1 MTVEGNGINKDE
13 IIDDRKDKSMTLEE
27 LDKKY
32 VLQTYARDYTNFVKG
47 VGSTLYDESGRDYI
61 DFASGIAVNS
71 VGHRNEKLVNAIC
84 EQAKKIIHISNL
96 QVIEPQA
103 KLAQKIVELSGYDM
117 GVFFANSGAEANEG
131 AIKIAR
137 KYGETKFENKRY
149 KVITLE
155 HSFHGRTITTVKAT
169 GQESFHT
176 PHFSPYPAGFS
187 YEKSIEDVYK
197 AIDDETVAVL
207 IELVQ
212 GEGGVQPF
220 EKEEIQKLAA
230 HLKENGVLLIVD
242 EVQTGV
248 YRTGEFLA
256 SNLYEIEPD
265 IITLAKGLGGG
276 VPIGAVMTRHKDI
289 FVPGDHGST
298 FGGNYLS
305 TAAGLAVLEILS
317 ELYDNGVLHETL
329 LYFEQKLKET
339 ASRYDTLFDKEVGLG
354 MMRGLR
360 AKSAEIQGNIIK
372 NCMKEGLVILKAG
385 RNTVRFLP
393 SLTIRKD
400 EIDEGFKRFETA
412 ISTL

>member
-1 MTVEGNGINKDE
+1 MENN
-13 IIDDRKDKSMTLEE
+13 MTLEE
-27 LDKKY
+27 MDKQY
-32 VLQTYARDYTNFVKG
+32 VLGTYARDYTNFVKG
-47 VGSTLYDESGRDYI
+47 VGSTLYDDKGRDYI

-71 VGHRNEKLVNAIC
+71 VGHANPRLTDAIC
-84 EQAKKIIHISNL
+84 EQARKIIHISNL

-103 KLAQKIVELSGYDM
+103 KLAKRMVELSGYDM

-137 KYGETKFENKRY
+137 KYGETNFEKKRY

-176 PHFSPYPAGFS
+176 PHFSPYPDGFG
-187 YEKSIEDVYK
+187 YVPSIEDVYD

-207 IELVQ
+207 LELVQ

-220 EKEEIQKLAA
+220 EKDHVQKLAA
-230 HLKENGVLLIVD
+230 HLKERDVLLIVD

-265 IITLAKGLGGG
+265 IVTLAKGLGGG
-276 VPIGAVMTRHKDI
+276 VPIGAVMTTHKD
-289 FVPGDHGST
+289 VLKPGDHGST

-305 TAAGLAVLEILS
+305 TAAGLAVLDILS
-317 ELYDNGVLHETL
+317 ERYDSGALHETL
-329 LYFEQKLKET
+329 LYFEEKLKDV
-339 ASRYDTLFDKEVGLG
+339 AARHAALFEKEVGLG
-354 MMRGLR
+354 LMRGLR
-360 AKSAEIQGNIIK
+360 AKDAEIQGKIIK
-372 NCMKEGLVILKAG
+372 TGMKEGVVVLKAG

-393 SLTIRKD
+393 SLTITKA
-400 EIDEGFKRFETA
+400 EIDEGFKRFEAALT
-412 ISTL
+412 SV

>member
-1 MTVEGNGINKDE
+1 
-13 IIDDRKDKSMTLEE
+13 MTLEE
-27 LDKKY
+27 LDKQY

-47 VGSTLYDESGRDYI
+47 VGSTLYDENGRDYI

-71 VGHRNEKLVNAIC
+71 VGHGNERLTNAIC

-103 KLAQKIVELSGYDM
+103 KLAQRMVELSGYDM

-137 KYGETKFENKRY
+137 KYGETQFDNKRY

-169 GQESFHT
+169 GQKSFHT
-176 PHFSPYPAGFS
+176 PNFSPYPAGFS

-230 HLKENGVLLIVD
+230 HLKEQKILLIVD

-276 VPIGAVMTRHKDI
+276 VPIGAAMTSHKDI
-289 FVPGDHGST
+289 FAPGDHGST

-305 TAAGLAVLEILS
+305 SAAGIAVLDILS
-317 ELYDNGVLHETL
+317 EEYDTGKLHETMI
-329 LYFEQKLKET
+329 YFEKKLSGIVKNY
-339 ASRYDTLFDKEVGLG
+339 STLFDKEVGLG
-354 MMRGLR
+354 LMRGLR
-360 AKSAEIQGNIIK
+360 AKDAETVSAILERTMQ
-372 NCMKEGLVILKAG
+372 EGVIVLKAG

-393 SLTIRKD
+393 SLTITKD
-400 EIDEGFKRFETA
+400 EIDEGFRRFEKA
-412 ISTL
+412 LNTL

>member
-1 MTVEGNGINKDE
+1 MNLEQQ
-13 IIDDRKDKSMTLEE
+13 DKH
-27 LDKKY
+27 Y
-32 VLQTYARDYTNFVKG
+32 VLQTYARNYTNFVKG
-47 VGSTLYDESGRDYI
+47 VGSTLYDEDGKDYI
-61 DFASGIAVNS
+61 DFASGIGVNS
-71 VGHRNEKLVNAIC
+71 VGHGNEVLTSALC
-84 EQAKKIIHISNL
+84 EQAKNIIHISNL

-117 GVFFANSGAEANEG
+117 GIFFANSGAEANEG

-137 KYGETKFENKRY
+137 KYGETKFDKKRY

-176 PHFSPYPAGFS
+176 PNFSPYPDGFS
-187 YEKSIEDVYK
+187 YEKTVADVYK
-197 AIDDETVAVL
+197 AIDEETVAVL

-220 EKEEIQKLAA
+220 EKQEIQDLAT
-230 HLKENGVLLIVD
+230 HLKSKNILLIVD

-276 VPIGAVMTRHKDI
+276 VPIGAVMTKHKE
-289 FVPGDHGST
+289 VLVAGDHGST

-305 TAAGLAVLEILS
+305 SAAGLAVLE
-317 ELYDNGVLHETL
+317 VLHSLYNNGSIDETL
-329 LYFEQKLKET
+329 IYFAEKLKGI
-339 ASRYDTLFDKEVGLG
+339 ASKYENLFEKEVGLG
-354 MMRGLR
+354 LMRGLR
-360 AKSAEIQGNIIK
+360 AKSAEIQGNIITH
-372 NCMKEGLVILKAG
+372 CMSEGLVVLKAG

-393 SLTIRKD
+393 SITISKN
-400 EIDEGFKRFETA
+400 EIDEGFKRFEKVIT
-412 ISTL
+412 TL

>member
-1 MTVEGNGINKDE
+1 
-13 IIDDRKDKSMTLEE
+13 MTLEQQ
-27 LDKKY
+27 DKQY

-47 VGSTLYDESGRDYI
+47 VGSTLYDENGKDYI
-61 DFASGIAVNS
+61 DFASGIGVNS
-71 VGHRNEKLVNAIC
+71 VGHGNAVLTSALC

-117 GVFFANSGAEANEG
+117 GIFFANSGAEANEG

-137 KYGETKFENKRY
+137 KYGETKFDEKRY

-176 PHFSPYPAGFS
+176 PNFSPYPDGFS
-187 YEKSIEDVYK
+187 YVSNLEAVYA
-197 AIDDETVAVL
+197 AIDDETVAVM

-220 EKEEIQKLAA
+220 EKEEIQKLAN
-230 HLKENGVLLIVD
+230 HLKAEGILLIVD

-248 YRTGEFLA
+248 YRTGAFLA
-256 SNLYEIEPD
+256 SNVYEIEPD

-276 VPIGAVMTRHKDI
+276 LPIGAVMTKHKE
-289 FVPGDHGST
+289 VLSMGDHGST

-305 TAAGLAVLEILS
+305 TTAGLAVLE
-317 ELYDNGVLHETL
+317 VLAPLDASGEVAQTVA
-329 LYFEQKLKET
+329 YFTAKLEAV
-339 ASRYDTLFDKEVGLG
+339 ASKYAHLFEKSVGVGL
-354 MMRGLR
+354 MRGLR
-360 AKSAEIQGNIIK
+360 AKSAQIQTACVQNA
-372 NCMKEGLVILKAG
+372 MQEGLVLLKAG

-393 SLTIRKD
+393 SITISKD
-400 EIDEGFKRFETA
+400 EIDEGFRRFETVLD
-412 ISTL
+412 SL

>member
-1 MTVEGNGINKDE
+1 MEMEMNLE
-13 IIDDRKDKSMTLEE
+13 QQDKQ
-27 LDKKY
+27 Y
-32 VLQTYARDYTNFVKG
+32 VLQTYARNYTNFVKG
-47 VGSTLYDESGRDYI
+47 IGSTLYDENGKDYI
-61 DFASGIAVNS
+61 DFASGIGVNS
-71 VGHRNEKLVNAIC
+71 VGHGNETLTKAIC
-84 EQAKKIIHISNL
+84 EQAQNIIHISNL

-117 GVFFANSGAEANEG
+117 GIFFANSGAEANEG

-137 KYGETKFENKRY
+137 KYGETKFDNKRY

-176 PHFSPYPAGFS
+176 PHFSPYPDGFS
-187 YEKSIEDVYK
+187 YEKNIEDVYK

-220 EKEEIQKLAA
+220 DKGEIQKLSE
-230 HLKENGVLLIVD
+230 HLKRKDILLIVD

-276 VPIGAVMTRHKDI
+276 VPIGAVMTKHKDI
-289 FVPGDHGST
+289 LSAGDHGST

-305 TAAGLAVLEILS
+305 SAASLAVLEVL
-317 ELYDNGVLHETL
+317 EPMYDEGLIAQTL
-329 LYFEQKLKET
+329 AYFSQKLKNI
-339 ASRYDTLFDKEVGLG
+339 ASKYDTLFEKEVGLG
-354 MMRGLR
+354 LMCGLR
-360 AKSAEIQGNIIK
+360 AKNAEIQGNIFK
-372 NCMKEGLVILKAG
+372 NAMGEGLVILKAG

-393 SLTIRKD
+393 SITITKN
-400 EIDEGFKRFETA
+400 EIDEGFVRFEKVLN
-412 ISTL
+412 SL

>member
-1 MTVEGNGINKDE
+1 
-13 IIDDRKDKSMTLEE
+13 MTLEE
-27 LDKKY
+27 EDKKY
-32 VLQTYARDYTNFVKG
+32 VLQTYMRNYINFVKG
-47 VGSTLYDESGRDYI
+47 VGSTLYDENGKDYI
-61 DFASGIAVNS
+61 DFASGIGVNS
-71 VGHRNEKLVNAIC
+71 VGHGNKKLTNAIC
-84 EQAKKIIHISNL
+84 EQAKNIIHISNL
-96 QVIEPQA
+96 QVISPQV
-103 KLAQKIVELSGYDM
+103 KLAKKIVELSGYDM

-137 KYGETKFENKRY
+137 KYGETKFDNKRY

-176 PHFSPYPAGFS
+176 PNFSPYPDGFS
-187 YEKSIEDVYK
+187 YEKSVEDIYN
-197 AIDDETVAVL
+197 AIDNETVAVL

-220 EKEEIQKLAA
+220 EKMEIQKLAA
-230 HLKENGVLLIVD
+230 YLKKNHILLIVD
-242 EVQTGV
+242 EVQTGI

-289 FVPGDHGST
+289 LSAGDHGST

-305 TAAGLAVLEILS
+305 TSAGLAVLDELS
-317 ELYDNGVLHETL
+317 ALYNNGIIDETL
-329 LYFEQKLKET
+329 VYFSEKLRSIAVQFNDIFE
-339 ASRYDTLFDKEVGLG
+339 KEVGLG
-354 MMRGLR
+354 LMRGLR
-360 AKSAEIQGNIIK
+360 AKNANIQSMVIN
-372 NCMKEGLVILKAG
+372 NALKEGLIVLKAG

-393 SLTIRKD
+393 SITIDKN
-400 EIDEGFKRFETA
+400 EIDEGFKRFEKA
-412 ISTL
+412 LSTL